1 MSLLGRGNGAT
12 LTGTPSV
19 VLAYYLSLPEEG
31 NNPAFT
37 G

>member
-1 MSLLGRGNGAT
+1 MSLLGRGNTAT
-12 LTGTPSV
+12 LAGTPRV
-19 VLAYYLSLPEEG
+19 VLAYYPFLPEEG